1 MARLPDE
8 TALGG
13 ISNPSSGRQIATYD
27 TTGYA
32 RGAAALAGGVSDI
45 GKGVSSASKD
55 IGAALTHE
63 RAVDD
68 KLEVARA
75 RADFL
80 TKKIELDG
88 SVRDDQDYETLQE
101 RYNTKLGEIRTGST
115 SLISNPKTRE
125 LFDLSIADDVAKASQ
140 GAALQSNKIWK
151 DKTLA
156 DSTERLENIRQAALK
171 TNDPE
176 ERMKL
181 IDSGNQLIS
190 SLAEKN
196 VTTAADAASAKKKWT
211 QDYAY
216 GAIGLLPAAERVA
229 VLDGYEGALKKQESG
244 GNPGKVNPLG
254 YAGLYQFG
262 APRLADMGVYT
273 PGPGE
278 SLKGWSETAAN
289 APGKWTG
296 TFNIPGRPDIK
307 TLKDFL
313 ANPSAQEEAF
323 QIHTQK
329 MDQEIKSNGFDKYIG
344 KEVGGTV
351 ITREGL
357 HAMMHLGGVGGAR
370 RTLESDG
377 KDSPKDANGTSVLSY
392 ARFGN
397 QSGLSKVASL
407 LPEDT
412 RAKMRMDS
420 QNEVDRSTV
429 KAAMAQSEVHD
440 RAITDAAA
448 GISPLP
454 PRSSI
459 TDDPALDEPHRN
471 TLLKQYDSAAGD
483 VVKFERAVA
492 KFRDHNAGTFNAFD
506 KDDRDNSDKIYKVL
520 GGDVPALQAVVQ
532 RTGIVPKSAV
542 VDMRGGLSSADP
554 QKVGASLQLA
564 ANLVGGDKPD
574 MFAGIEGGKE
584 LSEAGLAFRHYV
596 YDRGM
601 TAADATKKIMEE
613 RTPEYEQKIKARIKS
628 EDVNA
633 IVKKQLNDGDIRSAF
648 DPSFLGLA
656 LNPQLAF
663 SPETRQRAMGDYEE
677 IFREKF
683 AANGDVSLSK
693 KLALEDMKKTWG
705 VSTINGSKTVMKYPP
720 ERSPVYAGIENASE
734 HIAAQAVSAIK
745 DLNGADIDRSKIRL
759 DEVKSTGQRYMT
771 GQPPTYVLSY
781 VDKNGHVQTIPKQ
794 FYADPVQMRDT
805 QTAAR
810 ATEAARIQER
820 LALEDELGLA
830 DQKRAPFGVFN

>member
-1 MARLPDE
+1 MAKLPSD
-8 TALGG
+8 ADLGG
-13 ISNPSSGRQIATYD
+13 ISSAASGRPIATYD
-27 TTGYA
+27 VTGYA
-32 RGAAALAGGVSDI
+32 RGAAAIAGGVSDL
-45 GKGVSSASKD
+45 GKGIQSAAGD
-55 IGAALTHE
+55 IGRTLAHE
-63 RAVDD
+63 QAKDD
-68 KLEVARA
+68 KLEIARA

-80 TKKIELDG
+80 TKKIDLDT
-88 SVRDDQDYETLQE
+88 SVKDDQDYETLQD
-101 RYNTKLGEIRTGST
+101 RYNTRLGEIRAGSS
-115 SLISNPKTRE
+115 SLINNPKARE

-151 DKTLA
+151 DRTLA
-156 DSTERLENIRQAALK
+156 DTNTRLEEIRQAALK
-171 TNDPE
+171 TQDPE
-176 ERMKL
+176 ERVKL

-190 SLAEKN
+190 SLSEKN
-196 VTTAADAASAKKKWT
+196 ITSATAAVEAKKKWT
-211 QDYAY
+211 QDYAI
-216 GAIGLLPAAERVA
+216 GAINLLPPAERVA
-229 VLDGYEGALKKQESG
+229 VLDGYQGALKKQESS
-244 GNPGKVNPLG
+244 GNPAKVNQLG

-262 APRLADMGVYT
+262 APRLVTMGVYT

-278 SLKGWSETAAN
+278 DMKNWSDTPAN

-329 MDQEIKSNGFDKYIG
+329 MDQEIKNNGFEKYIG
-344 KEVGGTV
+344 QTVGGQL

-397 QSGLSKVASL
+397 QSGLSKVAAI

-420 QNEVDRSTV
+420 QNEVDRSTI
-429 KAAMAQSEVHD
+429 KTAMAQSEVHE
-440 RAITDAAA
+440 RAITDASA

-454 PRSSI
+454 SRASI
-459 TDDPALDEPHRN
+459 ENDPSLDEPRRN

-483 VVKFERAVA
+483 VAKFDRAIA
-492 KFRDHNAGTFNAFD
+492 KFRDPSAGTFNPYD
-506 KDDRDNSDKIYKVL
+506 KDDRENTDKIYKVL
-520 GGDVPALQAVVQ
+520 GGDVPAMQAVVQ
-532 RTGIVPKSAV
+532 RTGIVPKAAV
-542 VDMRGGLSSADP
+542 IEMRGGLASADP
-554 QKVGASLQLA
+554 QRVGASLQLA

-574 MFAGIEGGKE
+574 MFAGIDGGKE

-601 TAADATKKIMEE
+601 TAQEATAKIMEE

-633 IVKKQLNDGDIRSAF
+633 IVKKELKDGDIRSAF

-656 LNPQLAF
+656 PNPQLAF

-677 IFREKF
+677 NFREKF
-683 AANGDVSLSK
+683 AANGDVALSK
-693 KLALEDMKKTWG
+693 KLALEDMKKVWG
-705 VSTINGSKTVMKYPP
+705 VSTVNGAKTVMKYPP
-720 ERSPVYAGIENASE
+720 ERSPVYSGIENASE
-734 HIAAQAVSAIK
+734 HIAAQAISAIK
-745 DLNGADIDRSKIRL
+745 ELNGVDVDRSKIRL
-759 DEVKSTGQRYMT
+759 DEVKNTGQRFMT

-781 VDKNGHVQTIPKQ
+781 VDKNGHVQSIPKQ
-794 FYADPVQMRDT
+794 FYADPVPMKDK
-805 QTAAR
+805 QTAGR
-810 ATEAARIQER
+810 AAQSAKIQER
-820 LALEDELGLA
+820 VNIDA
-830 DQKRAPFGVFN
+830 DMADLSRANFGVQ

>member
-1 MARLPDE
+1 MAKLPSESD
-8 TALGG
+8 LGG
-13 ISNPSSGRQIATYD
+13 ISNPASGRPIATYD
-27 TTGYA
+27 VTGYA
-32 RGAAALAGGVSDI
+32 RGAAALAGGVADL
-45 GKGVSSASKD
+45 GKGIQSGAKEVSS
-55 IGAALTHE
+55 ALTHE
-63 RAVDD
+63 RATDD
-68 KLEVARA
+68 KLDVARA

-80 TKKIELDG
+80 TKKIDLDG
-88 SVRDDQDYETLQE
+88 SIKDDQDYETLQE
-101 RYNTKLGEIRTGST
+101 RYSTKLNEIRAGST
-115 SLISNPKTRE
+115 SLIKNPKTRE

-140 GAALQSNKIWK
+140 GAALQSTNIWK
-151 DKTLA
+151 DRTLA
-156 DSTERLENIRQAALK
+156 DSTTRLEAIRQAALK
-171 TNDPE
+171 TQDPE
-176 ERMKL
+176 ERVKL

-196 VTTAADAASAKKKWT
+196 VTTAAAAADAKKKWT
-211 QDYAY
+211 SDYAY
-216 GAIGLLPAAERVA
+216 GAISLLPAAERVT
-229 VLDGYEGALKKQESG
+229 VLDGYQGALKKQESG
-244 GNPGKVNPLG
+244 GNPAKVNQLG
-254 YAGLYQFG
+254 YAGSYQFG
-262 APRLADMGVYT
+262 APRLADMGIYT
-273 PGPGE
+273 PGKGE
-278 SLKGWSETAAN
+278 NLDSWSKTPAN

-296 TFNIPGRPDIK
+296 TFDIPGRPDIK

-329 MDQEIKSNGFDKYIG
+329 MDQEIKSNGLEKYIG
-344 KEVGGTV
+344 QTVGGQL

-357 HAMMHLGGVGGAR
+357 QAMMHLGGAGGAKR
-370 RTLESDG
+370 ALESDG

-412 RAKMRMDS
+412 RAKMRMDA
-420 QNEVDRSTV
+420 QNEVDRTTV
-429 KAAMAQSEVHD
+429 KSAMAQSEVHD

-454 PRSSI
+454 PRASI
-459 TDDPALDEPHRN
+459 ENDPALDEPRRN

-483 VVKFERAVA
+483 VVKFQNAMT
-492 KFRDHNAGTFNAFD
+492 KFRDPSAGSFNPYD
-506 KDDRDNSDKIYKVL
+506 KDDRDNTDKIYKAM
-520 GGDVPALQAVVQ
+520 GGDVPAMQAVVQ
-532 RTGIVPKSAV
+532 RTGIVPKAAV
-542 VDMRGGLSSADP
+542 VEMRGGLSSADP

-574 MFAGIEGGKE
+574 MFAGIDGGKE
-584 LSEAGLAFRHYV
+584 ISEAGLAFRHYV

-601 TAADATKKIMEE
+601 TAQEATAKIMEE

-633 IVKKQLNDGDIRSAF
+633 IVKKELKDGDIRSAF

-656 LNPQLAF
+656 PNPQLAF

-677 IFREKF
+677 NFREKF
-683 AANGDVSLSK
+683 AANGDVALSK
-693 KLALEDMKKTWG
+693 KLALEDMKKVWG
-705 VSTINGSKTVMKYPP
+705 VSNVNGSNTVMKYPP
-720 ERSPVYAGIENASE
+720 ERSPVYAGVENPSE

-745 DLNGADIDRSKIRL
+745 ELNGTDVDRSKIRL
-759 DEVKSTGQRYMT
+759 DEVKSTGQRFMS

-794 FYADPVQMRDT
+794 FYADPVPMKDT

-810 ATEAARIQER
+810 AAESAKIQQR
-820 LALEDELGLA
+820 VGIDEDMA
-830 DQKRAPFGVFN
+830 DLSRANFGVR

>member
-1 MARLPDE
+1 MAKLPSD
-8 TALGG
+8 ADLGG
-13 ISNPSSGRQIATYD
+13 ISSPTSGRPIATYD
-27 TTGYA
+27 VTGYA
-32 RGAAALAGGVSDI
+32 RGAAAIAGGVSDL
-45 GKGVSSASKD
+45 GKGIQSGAASVSASL
-55 IGAALTHE
+55 IHE
-63 RAVDD
+63 QAKDD

-80 TKKIELDG
+80 TKKIDLDT
-88 SVRDDQDYETLQE
+88 SVKDDQDYETLQE
-101 RYNTKLGEIRTGST
+101 RYSTRLGEIRSGSS
-115 SLISNPKTRE
+115 SLIQNPRTRE
-125 LFDLSIADDVAKASQ
+125 LFDLSIADDVARASQ

-151 DKTLA
+151 DRTLA
-156 DSTERLENIRQAALK
+156 DTNTRLEEIRQAALK
-171 TNDPE
+171 TQDPE
-176 ERMKL
+176 ERVKL

-196 VTTAADAASAKKKWT
+196 ITSTNAAVEAKKKWT
-211 QDYAY
+211 QDYAV
-216 GAIGLLPAAERVA
+216 GAISLLPPAERVA
-229 VLDGYEGALKKQESG
+229 VLDGYQGALKKQESG
-244 GNPGKVNPLG
+244 GNPAKVNQLG

-278 SLKGWSETAAN
+278 SLKGWSDTPAN
-289 APGKWTG
+289 APGKWSG

-313 ANPSAQEEAF
+313 ANPGAQEEAF

-329 MDQEIKSNGFDKYIG
+329 MDKEIQSNGFEKYIG
-344 KEVGGTV
+344 QTVGGTV

-357 HAMMHLGGVGGAR
+357 HAMMHLGGVGGTKK
-370 RTLESDG
+370 TLESDG
-377 KDSPKDANGTSVLSY
+377 KNSPKDANGTSVLSY

-397 QSGLSKVASL
+397 QNGLSKVAAI

-454 PRSSI
+454 SRASI
-459 TDDPALDEPHRN
+459 ENDPALDEPRRN

-483 VVKFERAVA
+483 VAKFERAVT
-492 KFRDHNAGTFNAFD
+492 KFRDPNAGTFNPYD
-506 KDDRDNSDKIYKVL
+506 KDDRDTSDKIYKVL
-520 GGDVPALQAVVQ
+520 GGDIPAMQAVVQ

-542 VDMRGGLSSADP
+542 IEMRGGLASADP
-554 QKVGASLQLA
+554 QRVGASLQLA
-564 ANLVGGDKPD
+564 SNLVGGDKPD
-574 MFAGIEGGKE
+574 MFAGIDGGKE
-584 LSEAGLAFRHYV
+584 ISEAGLAFRHYV

-601 TAADATKKIMEE
+601 TAQEATAKIMEE

-633 IVKKQLNDGDIRSAF
+633 IVKKELKDGDIRSAF

-656 LNPQLAF
+656 PNPRLAF

-677 IFREKF
+677 VFREKF
-683 AANGDVSLSK
+683 AANGDVALSK
-693 KLALEDMKKTWG
+693 KLALEDMKKVWG
-705 VSTINGSKTVMKYPP
+705 VSSVSGSKTVMKYPP
-720 ERSPVYAGIENASE
+720 ERSPAYVGVENPSE

-745 DLNGADIDRSKIRL
+745 ELNGVDVDRSKIRL
-759 DEVKSTGQRYMT
+759 DEVKSTGQRFMM
-771 GQPPTYVLSY
+771 GEPPTYVLSY

-794 FYADPVQMRDT
+794 FYADPVPMKDV
-805 QTAAR
+805 QTAKR
-810 ATEAARIQER
+810 ASQSAKIQER
-820 LALEDELGLA
+820 VNIDA
-830 DQKRAPFGVFN
+830 DMADLSRANFGVQ

>member
-1 MARLPDE
+1 MARLPSDADLG
-8 TALGG
+8 AL
-13 ISNPSSGRQIATYD
+13 PSANSGRPVATYD

-45 GKGVSSASKD
+45 GKGIASASKD
-55 IGAALTHE
+55 ISAAFRHQDE
-63 RAVDD
+63 VDG

-75 RADFL
+75 QADFL
-80 TKKIELDG
+80 TKKTDLDT
-88 SVRDDQDYETLQE
+88 SFRDDQDYETLQE
-101 RYNTKLGEIRTGST
+101 RYRTRLDEVRAGSS
-115 SLISNPKTRE
+115 SLISNPRKRE
-125 LFDLSIADDVAKASQ
+125 LFDLSVADDVARASQ
-140 GAALQSNKIWK
+140 ATNLQATKIWK
-151 DKTLA
+151 DRTLA
-156 DSTERLENIRQAALK
+156 DSNERLESIRQAALK
-171 TNDPE
+171 TSDPE
-176 ERMKL
+176 ERVKL
-181 IDSGNQLIS
+181 IDSGNQIIS

-196 VTTAADAASAKKKWT
+196 ITTAAGAAEAKKDWT
-211 QDYAY
+211 TKYAI
-216 GAIGLLPAAERVA
+216 GAISLLSPAEKVA
-229 VLDGYEGALKKQESG
+229 TLDGFQGALKKQESS
-244 GNPGKVNPLG
+244 GNPAKVNQLG

-273 PGPGE
+273 PGSGE
-278 SLKGWSETAAN
+278 SMKGWSETPAN

-323 QIHTQK
+323 QIHTAK
-329 MDQEIKSNGFDKYIG
+329 MDKEIQQNGFDKYIG
-344 KEVGGTV
+344 KDVGGTT

-357 HAMMHLGGVGGAR
+357 QAMMHLGGVGGTR

-397 QSGLSKVASL
+397 QSGLSKVAAI

-412 RAKMRMDS
+412 RNKMRLEA
-420 QNEVDRSTV
+420 QNEVDRTTV
-429 KAAMAQSEVHD
+429 RAAMAQSEVHD

-448 GISPLP
+448 GIGTLP

-459 TDDPALDEPHRN
+459 ENDPALDEPRRN

-483 VVKFERAVA
+483 VVKFNRAIT
-492 KFRDHNAGTFNAFD
+492 KFRDPNSGSFNPFD
-506 KDDRDNSDKIYKVL
+506 KDDRDNTDKIYKVL
-520 GGDVPALQAVVQ
+520 GGDAPALQAVVQ
-532 RTGIVPKSAV
+532 RTGIIPKSAV
-542 VDMRGGLSSADP
+542 VEMRGGLSSAQP
-554 QKVGASLQLA
+554 EKVQTTLQLA

-574 MFAGIEGGKE
+574 MFAGIDGGKE
-584 LSEAGLAFRHYV
+584 LSEAGLTFRHYV
-596 YDRGM
+596 YDRGLS
-601 TAADATKKIMEE
+601 AADATKKIMEE

-633 IVKKQLNDGDIRSAF
+633 IVKKELKDGDIRSAF

-656 LNPQLAF
+656 PNPQLAF

-683 AANGDVSLSK
+683 AANGDVGLAK

-705 VSTINGSKTVMKYPP
+705 VSSVSGTKTVMKYPP
-720 ERSPVYAGIENASE
+720 ERSPVYAGIENPSE

-759 DEVKSTGQRYMT
+759 DEVKNTGQRFMM
-771 GQPPTYVLSY
+771 GEPPTYVLSY

-794 FYADPVQMRDT
+794 FYADPVPMRDT
-805 QTAAR
+805 QTATR
-810 ATEAARIQER
+810 AAESAKIQER
-820 LALEDELGLA
+820 VNIDA
-830 DQKRAPFGVFN
+830 DMADLSRANFGVQ